1 MQIIPTPPSSVP
13 TGPRIA
19 STPSPQSPPPATA
32 KVEPPADKAQIANAQ
47 GRAALEFDVLSLNTF
62 GLPQPIGKDVAE
74 RHSRIGK
81 TIGSYEV
88 IGFQEA
94 FSKDSKHLAQ
104 GAALSGLSYHVH
116 TPTDKRLLTSGLST
130 FSQYPIVASG
140 FKPFTYGS
148 HADALAQK
156 GVSFS
161 RLQLPDGSKVDVY
174 NTHFQAATDKPKG
187 PLDKLW
193 MKSMAQIF
201 PGYDMPREDIRR
213 HNAQVLIDYVKQQDA
228 GYPVIIL
235 GDLNTQEH
243 QDILPL
249 IKNEL
254 GLQDSFRESHGQDP
268 GYTSDGKTNPYKDN
282 PDKRKRVDYILY
294 RSGQEQSLK
303 VLSSQLAFDQAVD
316 GMFVSDHY
324 GVHTRFQLKGTQ
336 AAAHQK
342 P

>member
-1 MQIIPTPPSSVP
+1 MQISPVSPAPKPLPSTTAPVIAAPLPPS
-13 TGPRIA
+13 
-19 STPSPQSPPPATA
+19 PP
-32 KVEPPADKAQIANAQ
+32 EPPAPSGDQAQIASAQ
-47 GRAALEFDVLSLNTF
+47 GRATLEFDVLSLNTF
-62 GLPQPIGKDVAE
+62 GLPQPIGKEVAE
-74 RHSRIGK
+74 RHSRIGRA
-81 TIGSYEV
+81 IGSYEV

-140 FKPFTYGS
+140 FKPFTFGS

-174 NTHFQAATDKPKG
+174 NTHFQAATDKPQG

-228 GYPVIIL
+228 GHPVIIL

-254 GLQDSFRESHGQDP
+254 GLQDSFREVHGQDP

-294 RSGQEQSLK
+294 RPGQEHTLK
-303 VLSSQLAFDQAVD
+303 VVSSQLAFDQAVD

-324 GVHTRFQLKGTQ
+324 GVHTRFQVVPKD
-336 AAAHQK
+336 
-342 P
+342 